1 MTRRLARS
9 PRGKRAVGSA
19 PHGHWK
25 TTTFVAA
32 LAADG
37 VRAPFVIDQAM
48 NADVFRAYV
57 VQVLVPELRPGDIVV
72 MDNLSSHKAP
82 GVAEAIQDRGAE
94 VRYLPPYSPDL
105 NPIEQLFSKI
115 KAILRR
121 VGART
126 LKALWQ
132 SIGDALTR
140 VTTDE
145 AKAYIKNSGYR
156 FQSA

>member
-9 PRGKRAVGSA
+9 PRGKRAAGSA

-25 TTTFVAA
+25 TTTLVAA

-37 VRAPFVIDQAM
+37 VRAPFVIGQAM

-57 VQVLVPELRPGDIVV
+57 AQVLVPELRPGDVVV

-82 GVAEAIQDRGAE
+82 GVAEAIEACGAE
-94 VRYLPPYSPDL
+94 LRYLPPYIPDL
-105 NPIEQLFSKI
+105 NPIEQLFSKL

-126 LKALWQ
+126 LPALWTA
-132 SIGDALTR
+132 IGHALER

-145 AKAYIKNSGYR
+145 ARAYIKNSGYC